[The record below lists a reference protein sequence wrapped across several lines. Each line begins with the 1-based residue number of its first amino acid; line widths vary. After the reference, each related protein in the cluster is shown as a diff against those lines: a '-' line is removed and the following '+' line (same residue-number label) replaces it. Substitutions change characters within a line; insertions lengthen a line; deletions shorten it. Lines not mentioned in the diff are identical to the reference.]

1 MNLQK
6 LFPAFPTGWPGFG
19 LLLLRGFV
27 AFTLV
32 AQIAAHI
39 RSAEFSFYDWL
50 FAALILAGA
59 GLLLLG
65 FMTPVVSIVVAVAGV
80 AAAFTNPELIGV
92 IVLGLAIAFLGPGA
106 FSIDA
111 RMFGRREI
119 LIPKNSTESR

>member
-1 MNLQK
+1 V
-6 LFPAFPTGWPGFG
+6 T
-19 LLLLRGFV
+19 
-27 AFTLV
+27 FTLL
-32 AQIAAHI
+32 AQTAAYV
-39 RSAEFSFYDWL
+39 RSTQLRPADWL
-50 FAALILAGA
+50 FVVLVLAGA

-65 FMTPVVSIVVAVAGV
+65 FMTPVVSIMIAVASM

-119 LIPKNSTESR
+119 LIPKNSSETR